1 MSPDARR
8 RSRPSLGSAVE
19 LRLREIRRCQPQDL
33 VRPPQFDVLAFELF
47 EPRAFVRGQPGPP
60 AAITLGLPHPAPQR
74 LGRAPDL
81 RGDRG
86 DRRPLRRVLRGVLEH
101 HPHRALPHLRG
112 KPTRSRHDPI
122 LSRNGAS
129 EKPGAVQEWR
139 ILPVGEVNDQPTA
152 CEGGHQRNAQWQKIS
167 ARGPRDQL
175 WMAAGKT
182 SRPSTLP
189 KFSVTASAE
198 RRKAD
203 RPETGGSTV
212 LPEAGTRKGGRRW
225 PPSDGTAVTSE

>member
-19 LRLREIRRCQPQDL
+19 LRLREIRRCQPQ
-33 VRPPQFDVLAFELF
+33 
-47 EPRAFVRGQPGPP
+47 
-60 AAITLGLPHPAPQR
+60 
-74 LGRAPDL
+74 
-81 RGDRG
+81 
-86 DRRPLRRVLRGVLEH
+86 
-101 HPHRALPHLRG
+101 
-112 KPTRSRHDPI
+112 
-122 LSRNGAS
+122 
-129 EKPGAVQEWR
+129 
-139 ILPVGEVNDQPTA
+139 
-152 CEGGHQRNAQWQKIS
+152 EGGHQRNAQWQKIS